1 MRERLKAGRP
11 ALIGALVSAVVV
23 IAFLTQIDL
32 ADLGTALGSAQLGW
46 VIPAAGAAVIGLA
59 VRALRWRALLGVPFS
74 AWRAFHIVNIAYFA
88 NGILPLRL
96 GELARAYLASRGD
109 RAVPPLHAL
118 STVVVE
124 RLLDVLAVLVLIGLA
139 LPLAPLPDVLR
150 ASAALFVPLTA
161 IGFGVLVGLAARRTW
176 TLGMVE
182 RLSGRIGLLRRIN
195 APALAGH
202 VLDGLAP
209 LAQPRALVT
218 ALLLTGIAWL
228 FSVISGY
235 ALMFAFYPAG
245 DIGATL
251 LFTAA
256 ASFAVAVPAVPGSL
270 GTYEASVWVGLAAMG
285 YGEPLATATAFAV
298 TLHGMNLLVN
308 VVLGG
313 IGLVAEGVTVGQLT
327 RGVRTMHQPQE
338 RDARGTGGAHH
349 S

>member
-1 MRERLKAGRP
+1 VREILKTGRP
-11 ALIGALVSAVVV
+11 ALIGVVV
-23 IAFLTQIDL
+23 STVVVVVFLTQIDL
-32 ADLGTALGSAQLGW
+32 AELGAALAEARLIW
-46 VIPAAGAAVIGLA
+46 LIPAAGAAVIGLA
-59 VRALRWRALLGVPFS
+59 LRALRWRALLGVPFS

-150 ASAALFVPLTA
+150 ASALLFLPLTA
-161 IGFGVLVGLAARRTW
+161 VGFGALVGLAGRRAW
-176 TLGMVE
+176 TLGIAA
-182 RLSGRIGLLRRIN
+182 RLSERIPILRRIN
-195 APALAGH
+195 APALVGH

-209 LAQPRALVT
+209 LTQLRT
-218 ALLLTGIAWL
+218 MIHALLLTGIAWT
-228 FSVISGY
+228 FSVVSGY
-235 ALMFAFYPAG
+235 ALMFAFYPAA
-245 DIGATL
+245 DMGATL

-270 GTYEASVWVGLAAMG
+270 GTYEASIWVGLAAMG

-308 VVLGG
+308 VALGG
-313 IGLVAEGVTVGQLT
+313 VGLVAEGVTVGQLA
-327 RGVRTMHQPQE
+327 RGVRTLHQP
-338 RDARGTGGAHH
+338 AGGVHH